1 MHSILRAVT
10 ATLSLTVALQSYAA
24 EPIKVGALMGVTGP
38 LASFIPPIRDAA
50 FLAVEQI
57 NAQGGLHNGRPM
69 ELIVAD
75 TQAAAQ
81 PAVDAANKLVGAENV
96 VALYGAL
103 SSGATMAA
111 ASAVSI
117 PNKVLQI
124 SPTAT
129 TPELTGLADDDFV
142 FRVVP
147 ADDYQGRV
155 LANILQQ
162 EGLTKVAVTYVNND
176 YGVGIGTAFKH
187 EFEKIG
193 GTVTGF
199 QKHEEK
205 KNSYRAELA
214 TLAGGGAQALVL
226 IAYAGDSGIKIV
238 RQSLE
243 NGFFDTFIGTD
254 GLRDN
259 LLLEEIGHANLKGS
273 IFSSPTSPPQSAAG
287 ERFEAAYT
295 AKHGSSKDKFFI
307 QQSYDATFLLALA
320 LEQAQSTDRTAI
332 RDSLRF
338 VANPPGEVIL
348 PGEWAK
354 AKQWLAEGKDINYE
368 GVSGPQDF
376 DENGDVT
383 GFIGKFIVTDDG
395 YEEVGVFQ

>member
-1 MHSILRAVT
+1 MNNSLRA
-10 ATLSLTVALQSYAA
+10 AAAALITVVAA
-24 EPIKVGALMGVTGP
+24 NSFAADPVKVGALMGVTGP
-38 LASFIPPIRDAA
+38 LASFVPPIRDAA
-50 FLAVEQI
+50 MLAVEHV
-57 NAQGGLHNGRPM
+57 NAQGGLLDGRPM

-96 VALYGAL
+96 VAVYGGL
-103 SSGATMAA
+103 SSGATMAS
-111 ASAVSI
+111 ASAVI
-117 PNKVLQI
+117 VPNKVLQI
-124 SPTAT
+124 SPTST
-129 TPELTGLADDDFV
+129 TPELTGLADDDYV

-155 LANILQQ
+155 LAKIVQ
-162 EGLTKVAVTYVNND
+162 EEGIAKVAITYVNND
-176 YGVGIGTAFKH
+176 YGVGIANAFKR

-193 GTVTGF
+193 GTITGF

-205 KNSYRAELA
+205 KNSYRSELA
-214 TLAGGGAQALVL
+214 TLAGGDADALVL

-243 NGFFDTFIGTD
+243 NGFFEKFIGTD

-259 LLLEEIGHANLKGS
+259 LLLEEIGNDNLKGS
-273 IFSSPTSPPQSAAG
+273 IFSSPTSPPNSEAG
-287 ERFEAAYT
+287 KRFEDAYT

-320 LEQAQSTDRTAI
+320 IEKAGSTDRTAI

-338 VANPPGEVIL
+338 VANAPGEKVL
-348 PGEWAK
+348 PGEWEKAK
-354 AKQWLAEGKDINYE
+354 ALLAEGKDIDYE

-376 DENGDVT
+376 DDNGDVT
-383 GFIGKFIVTDDG
+383 GFIGKFIVDDNG
-395 YEEVGVFQ
+395 YQEVGVYQ